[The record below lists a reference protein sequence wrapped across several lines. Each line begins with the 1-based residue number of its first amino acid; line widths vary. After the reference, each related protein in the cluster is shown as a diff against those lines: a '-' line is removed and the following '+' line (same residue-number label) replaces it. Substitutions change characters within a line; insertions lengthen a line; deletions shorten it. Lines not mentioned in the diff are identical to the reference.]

1 MMIGDNMNT
10 ASFSVQ
16 CTYIGIYQAQD
27 GESPGVRF
35 KIWMSTDSQVSDLSV
50 VELYAFIRN
59 ERIDFL
65 SLQGGGR
72 QSSSTFSSVTDR

>member
-1 MMIGDNMNT
+1 
-10 ASFSVQ
+10 
-16 CTYIGIYQAQD
+16 
-27 GESPGVRF
+27 
-35 KIWMSTDSQVSDLSV
+35 MSTDSQVSDLSV

-72 QSSSTFSSVTDR
+72 QSSSTFSSVTER